1 MIYPITDLETAVK
14 SIASPAGHLAWLART
29 YDRVSQPVWIHD
41 LSDNCVYQNRSAR
54 SAPLS
59 PTALARF
66 EILDHDD
73 RIIGHLTTIT
83 N

>member
-1 MIYPITDLETAVK
+1 MIYPIADLATAVK
-14 SIASPAGHLAWLART
+14 LQSSPADHLAWLAKT

-41 LSDNCVYQNRSAR
+41 LAANCVYQNRSAR
-54 SAPLS
+54 TSLS
-59 PTALARF
+59 SQAALARF

-73 RIIGHLTTIT
+73 RIVGHLTTTT